1 MKFYKLI
8 VLIILLSLQLSLQ
21 VFAFEQKEF
30 YEKNLRMKG
39 IITHIV
45 DDSEKQVQTG
55 NSSVVKTKMCS
66 SRTDKSKPCMACIT
80 KCGKGPTTEIEPYQ
94 DKDGNWKSREIICI
108 DGSESLECH
117 CRFDACRTSCGG
129 GPSNDGSCE

>member
-8 VLIILLSLQLSLQ
+8 VFMILLSLQLSLQ

-39 IITHIV
+39 IITHII

-66 SRTDKSKPCMACIT
+66 SCIDKSKPCMACIT
-80 KCGKGPTTEIEPYQ
+80 KCGKG
-94 DKDGNWKSREIICI
+94 S
-108 DGSESLECH
+108 
-117 CRFDACRTSCGG
+117 
-129 GPSNDGSCE
+129 